1 LFVRAVK
8 FFYQADFKMSNFPPR
23 TKHQR
28 DVQVILEFLAS
39 VACEQETIY
48 MSAPITSGKR
58 LLEFKQNG
66 SKSSRQADLATQII
80 SHNRLYAKTVAQ
92 KIRTKLDVIIID
104 PTVVGDIDGWTQDD
118 YRFLWA
124 KVIERYVKTVISID
138 DWNYSNGCAYE
149 FLVAK
154 QLNLK
159 TLDERFNS
167 LSVNQG
173 LLLIEK
179 AVNDLKERFLP
190 TEFLESVANELN
202 KIVSEKI

>member
-1 LFVRAVK
+1 
-8 FFYQADFKMSNFPPR
+8 MSNFPPR

>member
-1 LFVRAVK
+1 
-8 FFYQADFKMSNFPPR
+8 MNNFPPR
-23 TKHQR
+23 TKHKR

-39 VACEQETIY
+39 VACEQETVY

-58 LLEFKQNG
+58 LLELRQNG
-66 SKSSRQADLATQII
+66 SSSLKNSSGFTDLSIEII
-80 SHNRLYAKTVAQ
+80 SHNRLHAKTVAQ
-92 KIRTKLDVIIID
+92 KIRTKLNAVIID
-104 PTVVGDIDGWTQDD
+104 PTLVSDIDGWTQDD

-167 LSVNQG
+167 LSLVTG
-173 LLLIEK
+173 ILLIEE
-179 AVNDLKERFLP
+179 AIDELKNRFLP
-190 TEFLESVANELN
+190 TRFLESVVNELN
-202 KIVSEKI
+202 KINLGEHIK